1 MRQCLILQWLHE
13 VLAPGYSLWD
23 RLGKISKKHNN
34 RVGLWRLA
42 WRWKKSDDCPLSETL
57 TAPHFDR
64 RRNQV
69 FLTKNLYTE
78 ELLHKETCTRCL
90 HTVAFMHRS
99 FCTEKSLPIFHH
111 VSSFRIIHHLS
122 SSYLC
127 FHALRRLVF
136 ISHGVLPVHA
146 SSWLPLRWSK
156 LNENPGINSD

>member
-1 MRQCLILQWLHE
+1 MVARSVGSWLLPMGPVRKDLQKAQQQSWTM
-13 VLAPGYSLWD
+13 AS
-23 RLGKISKKHNN
+23 RMKM
-34 RVGLWRLA
+34 
-42 WRWKKSDDCPLSETL
+42 KKSDDCPLSETL

-69 FLTKNLYTE
+69 FLTKNFYTE

-90 HTVAFMHRS
+90 HTVAFMHRHRS
-99 FCTEKSLPIFHH
+99 FCTEKSLPIFHHH

-122 SSYLC
+122 SSYLR